1 MRGPYVQ
8 EAEIEIDP
16 TQLEAFEVAITAQI
30 ETAIRVEPGVL
41 ALYAVSEVAGQ
52 DFRNLPGF
60 RCVPVSSEDRAFQA
74 IQGGDR
80 EDGQIAQA
88 RPNDADH
95 TWCKDRM
102 SRP

>member
-41 ALYAVSEVAGQ
+41 ALYAVSEV
-52 DFRNLPGF
+52 DNPLRVRIF
-60 RCVPVSSEDRAFQA
+60 E
-74 IQGGDR
+74 IY
-80 EDGQIAQA
+80 
-88 RPNDADH
+88 
-95 TWCKDRM
+95 
-102 SRP
+102 